1 MSSRVELVEAI
12 PAELVEEQLRRIH
25 DSRQFKRSRRYFEF
39 LNYVV
44 LKTLQG
50 HQDELKER
58 TIGIEALGRA
68 PEYDLNEDP
77 VVRVIA
83 GEVRKRLAQY
93 YYEPDHQR
101 ELRIEIP
108 TGSYRPEFKFGA
120 VHADPIEAVSQG
132 DDSAPWLGMPT
143 LPLDSKSGVPL
154 HRPIKSLR
162 LWMVVG
168 IAVVALSAA
177 IGWGAFHVWANSAY
191 RQLWDPVF
199 ANSGTIVVSVGSVT
213 MLNRPANLSQHS
225 AASVGLHGLF
235 ADPVALADAIAISN
249 IQKVVIEHSRAS
261 VIQSSTMTTF
271 SDLQKGP
278 VILISGFD
286 NPWTMRLTEP
296 LRFHFVQ
303 ASVDTFEI
311 VDRID
316 PGHKVWSINTLTAFD
331 QVAHDYG
338 LVGRFH
344 DPVTEQIVVVA
355 AGIGE
360 NGTIAASELLSD
372 RKYLAELSKQGIS
385 PRRNQNWEAVVETKM
400 IDGKPGPPH
409 VIASNI
415 W

>member
-1 MSSRVELVEAI
+1 MSSRIQLEEVI
-12 PAELVEEQLRRIH
+12 PVELVEEQLRRIH

-44 LKTLQG
+44 LKTLEG

-58 TIGIEALGRA
+58 TIGIEAFGRA

-93 YYEPDHQR
+93 YYEPDHQQD
-101 ELRIEIP
+101 LRIEIP
-108 TGSYRPEFKFGA
+108 TGSYRPEFKFSA
-120 VHADPIEAVSQG
+120 VHAEAIESVSRAG
-132 DDSAPWLGMPT
+132 NSPPWLRMPT
-143 LPLDSKSGVPL
+143 LFPGSQSSVPL
-154 HRPIKSLR
+154 RRRTKPLGLAMIAG
-162 LWMVVG
+162 MV
-168 IAVVALSAA
+168 AVALSAA
-177 IGWGAFHVWANSAY
+177 VGWGTFHLRTNSAY

-213 MLNRPANLSQHS
+213 MLTRPANLPQHS

-249 IQKVVIEHSRAS
+249 IQKVVFDHSRAS

-286 NPWTMRLTEP
+286 NPWTMRLTDP
-296 LRFHFVQ
+296 LRFHFAQ
-303 ASVDTFEI
+303 TSADTFEI
-311 VDRID
+311 VDRTD
-316 PGHKVWSINTLTAFD
+316 PGHKVWAINTLTAFD

-344 DPVTEQIVVVA
+344 DPTTEQTVVVA

-372 RKYLAELSKQGIS
+372 RKYLAELSKQGVS
-385 PRRNQNWEAVVETKM
+385 PGRNQNWEAVVETKM

-409 VIASNI
+409 VIASYI

>member
-1 MSSRVELVEAI
+1 MSSQVQLEGVI

-25 DSRQFKRSRRYFEF
+25 DSPQFKRSRRYFEF

-58 TIGIEALGRA
+58 TIGIEAFGRA

-93 YYEPDHQR
+93 YYEAEHQR

-108 TGSYRPEFKFGA
+108 TGSYRPEFKFNP
-120 VHADPIEAVSQG
+120 VHAEPIEAVSRA
-132 DDSAPWLGMPT
+132 DDSTQGQWTPT
-143 LPLDSKSGVPL
+143 ALLDPKSGVPL
-154 HRPIKSLR
+154 HRDTKSHKLR
-162 LWMVVG
+162 MIAG
-168 IAVVALSAA
+168 IAVIGLSAA
-177 IGWGAFHVWANSAY
+177 VGWGVFHLWDNSAY
-191 RQLWDPVF
+191 RQLWGPVF
-199 ANSGTIVVSVGSVT
+199 DNSGTIVVSVGSVT

-249 IQKVVIEHSRAS
+249 IQKVVFEHSRAS

-286 NPWTMRLTEP
+286 NPWTMRLTDP

-303 ASVDTFEI
+303 PSIDTFEI
-311 VDRID
+311 VDRTD
-316 PGHKVWSINTLTAFD
+316 PGHKVWAINTLTAFD
-331 QVAHDYG
+331 QVTHDYG

-344 DPVTEQIVVVA
+344 DPTTEQIVVVA

-409 VIASNI
+409 VIASYI